1 MQTVIFIKKLI
12 KNTLKLNKSSC
23 IYLNNLFN
31 HQFHPL
37 KSYIPKQTY
46 GNMKELY
53 IEEFVFRKM
62 HKLNEKIP
70 GERMELMIKRLFNY
84 MQRFYLVLMYF

>member
-1 MQTVIFIKKLI
+1 VQTVIFIKKLI
-12 KNTLKLNKSSC
+12 KNTLKLNKSAC

-46 GNMKELY
+46 GNMKEQKY
-53 IEEFVFRKM
+53 RGVCISQNAQIE
-62 HKLNEKIP
+62 
-70 GERMELMIKRLFNY
+70 
-84 MQRFYLVLMYF
+84 